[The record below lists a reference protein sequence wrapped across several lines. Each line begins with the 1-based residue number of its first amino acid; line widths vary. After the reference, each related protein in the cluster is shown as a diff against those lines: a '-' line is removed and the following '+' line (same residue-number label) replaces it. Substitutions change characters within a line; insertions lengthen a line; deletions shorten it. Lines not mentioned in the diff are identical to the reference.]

1 MKKKQDNE
9 EVDNKEKKKSHHGE
23 YQPSHD
29 LPKDEFGFVSM
40 EREQYLN
47 YLTHKTV
54 KKEGGL
60 KFRASI
66 SFRLQRPKTLINERK
81 YSSAVRAL

>member
-9 EVDNKEKKKSHHGE
+9 EVEKKKSHHGE

-40 EREQYLN
+40 GRERYLN

-54 KKEGGL
+54 KKEG
-60 KFRASI
+60 AEI
-66 SFRLQRPKTLINERK
+66 
-81 YSSAVRAL
+81 

>member
-9 EVDNKEKKKSHHGE
+9 EVEKKKSHHGE

-40 EREQYLN
+40 GREQYLN

-54 KKEGGL
+54 KKE
-60 KFRASI
+60 
-66 SFRLQRPKTLINERK
+66 E
-81 YSSAVRAL
+81 V